1 MKDEG
6 EFEAARLGLLH
17 NARNLGR
24 YELGK
29 TGIVALQAD
38 PRVSYQ
44 AYVPSAYDPK
54 KAATQR
60 FDLIIGQ
67 HGSARLV
74 REYRNGFA
82 DVAERHD
89 AFVLSPLFPIGLVEV
104 GDADGFKRLEF
115 RGLRYDLLLW
125 TMVGEIERRYGV
137 AFDRIVIHGFSGGG
151 QFVHRFA
158 YLHAHR
164 LHAVSIGAPGK
175 VTLLDNGRDWWVG
188 TRDVEARFGRPV
200 DLEALRRLKAHFII
214 GADDVETDE
223 ITVEKGTELWME
235 GANDAGVTRND
246 RIRTLA
252 DNWKQHGIDCAF
264 EAIPGVGHR
273 GTGAVMEAVSAFF
286 DHVLGAPRG

>member
-1 MKDEG
+1 MTATWIPALAG
-6 EFEAARLGLLH
+6 
-17 NARNLGR
+17 NRNLGR

-29 TGIVALQAD
+29 TGVIALQAD

-44 AYVPSAYDPK
+44 AYIPSRYD
-54 KAATQR
+54 KAANQVQP

-82 DVAERHD
+82 DVAEKHG

-125 TMVGEIERRYGV
+125 AMVEEIEQRYGV
-137 AFDRIVIHGFSGGG
+137 AFDRIVLHGFSGGG

-164 LHAVSIGAPGK
+164 LHAVSVGAPGK
-175 VTLLDNGRDWWVG
+175 VTLLDPSRDWWVG
-188 TRDVEARFGRPV
+188 TRDVERRFGRPI
-200 DLEALRRLKAHFII
+200 DLEALRRLHVHLVV

-223 ITVEKGTELWME
+223 ITVERDSPLWMD
-235 GANDAGVTRND
+235 GANDAGVTRVD

-252 DNWKQHGIDCAF
+252 DNWRANGIDG
-264 EAIPGVGHR
+264 ELELVQGVGHK
-273 GTGAVMEAVSAFF
+273 GTGVMMERAAAFF
-286 DHVLGAPRG
+286 DRVLDAKRS